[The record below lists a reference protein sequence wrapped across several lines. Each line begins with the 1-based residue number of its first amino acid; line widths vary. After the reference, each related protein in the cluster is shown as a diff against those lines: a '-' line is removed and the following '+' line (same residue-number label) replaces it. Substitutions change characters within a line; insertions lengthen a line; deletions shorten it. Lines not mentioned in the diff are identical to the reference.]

1 MEERLQ
7 AAATWLWHNKRA
19 GASTIDVLLNV
30 KREEDCACIWREIDE
45 KFAIQIP
52 FETIVSEGL
61 QIYESYLS
69 KGIHLIFAHSEA
81 YPTRLLT
88 ARSAIPILSV
98 QGDVSLLQ
106 RRQIAIVGSRKTTE
120 MGMNLGTLVVDAL
133 MSRGFI
139 VTSGGALGIDAMAH
153 REAMKL
159 GQPTIVVTATDV
171 TQCYPRENEDIFTY
185 ARTNGAVVSQFPIRT
200 SPRRELFPSRNT
212 LMAGLSDATCII
224 QCRENSG
231 ALYTAKA
238 STSMQRPVFVIAMPG
253 FSHANEGGL
262 ALVKMHKAKLV
273 SSVHDFDD
281 LGLGDQET
289 KGVVAQL
296 GLESLYGSS
305 NQVEI
310 QKTKVVKAPSK
321 KNATQQTIVACP
333 YEDAMKQAIY
343 RILSSSCIGREDLAR
358 QLGSFDL
365 CELNEALFEMECDGV
380 IVNLAGGYRL
390 ETQV

>member
-1 MEERLQ
+1 MEKRLQ

-19 GASTIDVLLNV
+19 GASTIDVLLTV
-30 KREEDCACIWREIDE
+30 KNEEDYARVWNEISE
-45 KFAIQIP
+45 KFAIQTP

-61 QIYESYLS
+61 QIYESYFS
-69 KGIHLIFAHSEA
+69 KGIRLIFAHSEA
-81 YPTRLLT
+81 YPTRLLDV
-88 ARSAIPILSV
+88 RSAIPVLSV
-98 QGDVSLLQ
+98 QGDVSLLH
-106 RRQIAIVGSRKTTE
+106 RRQIAIVGSRNTTE
-120 MGMNLGTLVVDAL
+120 VGLNLGSLVINAL
-133 MSRGFI
+133 MSRGFV

-185 ARTNGAVVSQFPIRT
+185 ARTNGAVVSQFPIQT
-200 SPRRELFPSRNT
+200 PPRRELFPSRNT
-212 LMAGLSDATCII
+212 LMAGLSDATCIV

-238 STSMQRPVFVIAMPG
+238 STAMQRPVFVLAMPG

-262 ALVKMHKAKLV
+262 ALVKTHKAKLV

-289 KGVVAQL
+289 KGVLAQL
-296 GLESLYGSS
+296 GLESLYSSS
-305 NQVEI
+305 NQVET
-310 QKTKVVKAPSK
+310 QKPKAVRAPS
-321 KNATQQTIVACP
+321 KNATQQANVTCP
-333 YEDAMKQAIY
+333 YEDAMKQSIY

-390 ETQV
+390 ETQA